1 MKVIVA
7 LDSFKGS
14 ATSMELNDCVKKA
27 IRSVLPVCDVQS
39 FPIADGG
46 EGSLD
51 ALHSALG
58 GQRILVETVDLLGR
72 SIVASYLLVGQT
84 AFIESASVV
93 GIDKIVPSSET
104 FERASSYGLGALV
117 EDAAESGCKEI
128 IMTLGGSG
136 TSDGGR
142 GLLDYFS
149 FDAENG
155 HLSLPDKWGQISLVG
170 LTDVDHFYAG
180 EEGYARVFGRQ
191 KGGTD
196 EQLAL
201 EDERS
206 MAFASKV
213 KKTKGCDLLQIAGTG
228 AAGGL
233 GGALVLLGGRL
244 ESGFERIASLVG
256 LEEAILSA
264 DLVITGE
271 GRLDSQSSHGKVPSG
286 VASLARKYQ
295 VPTIAICGAVD
306 HRAAWIWDDFVSVF
320 SIQTG
325 VISLQ
330 EAMKKETTLENLS
343 FVVQNIM
350 RTRYL

>member
-1 MKVIVA
+1 MKIVVA

-14 ATSMELNDCVKKA
+14 ASSMELNDCVEKA
-27 IRSVLPVCDVQS
+27 VRSVLSDCDVQA

-72 SIVASYLLVGQT
+72 SIVASYLLVGQK
-84 AFIESASVV
+84 AFIESASVI
-93 GIDKIVPSSET
+93 GIDKITPSSET
-104 FERASSYGLGALV
+104 FARASSYGLGALV
-117 EDAAESGCKEI
+117 EDAAERGCKEI

-149 FDAENG
+149 FDAEKG
-155 HLSLPDKWGQISLVG
+155 HLSLPDKWSQISLVG
-170 LTDVDHFYAG
+170 LTDVDHVYAG
-180 EEGYARVFGRQ
+180 EEGYAKVFGRQ

-196 EQLAL
+196 EQLAF
-201 EDERS
+201 EDGRA
-206 MAFASKV
+206 MQFAMKV
-213 KKTKGCDLLQIAGTG
+213 KRTTDYDLLNIAGTG

-244 ESGFERIASLVG
+244 ESGFDSIASLVG
-256 LEEAILSA
+256 LEEAISSA

-271 GRLDSQSSHGKVPSG
+271 GHLDSQSSHGKVPSG
-286 VASLARKYQ
+286 VAGLARKYQ

-306 HRAAWIWDDFVSVF
+306 RRVAWIWDDFVSVF

-325 VISLQ
+325 AISLQ

-350 RTRYL
+350 RTRFL